1 MLLSLTSNIRL
12 GLAGTLTYLFQAP
25 AREKENFVRWKHECT
40 HQKKKLFFTFSLM
53 RLSSQLEHLSLK
65 ASQIFLSIFKHA
77 WVKYLRLLH
86 AKVKLFP
93 LSSNIRLGLAG
104 TLSYLFW
111 APVTKKKALL
121 DGHTNV
127 HMAKKNFFWIFKSC
141 PLQVS

>member
-1 MLLSLTSNIRL
+1 MLDGNMNVHI
-12 GLAGTLTYLFQAP
+12 
-25 AREKENFVRWKHECT
+25 
-40 HQKKKLFFTFSLM
+40 QKKKLFFAFSLM
-53 RLSSQLEHLSLK
+53 YPASKLEHLSLK

-111 APVTKKKALL
+111 ASVTKKKALL

-127 HMAKKNFFWIFKSC
+127 HMAKKKLFLDF
-141 PLQVS
+141 